1 MTSKTTERFWKSY
14 DLLPV
19 EIKKKAKKAF
29 QLFQKEP
36 TYPGLH
42 FKRIHSSKPVYSIRI
57 TKNYRA
63 LGAFQNEEII
73 WFWIGSHSDYDK
85 IIKTIRESKSL

>member
-1 MTSKTTERFWKSY
+1 MISRTTERFWECYNS
-14 DLLPV
+14 LPIEV
-19 EIKKKAKKAF
+19 KKKAKKAF

-42 FKRIHSSKPVYSIRI
+42 FKRIQSSKPAYSIRI

-63 LGAFQNEEII
+63 LGLVQEQEII
-73 WFWIGSHSDYDK
+73 WFWIGSHSEYNLM
-85 IIKTIRESKSL
+85 IKKIREGK